1 MNSFQSTSKKFA
13 SHQISV
19 QKKHFEDR
27 YLECLAYEHG
37 QVYDSYLACESNR
50 NTFWSADRSGAI
62 SYVTVAGHLKVG
74 GGLLAPQESKKSLL
88 EQFLRLVKTNHKSA
102 AFFNVTDVDL
112 PLFQEFG
119 MQVTKWGED
128 ALLDLRDWDCR
139 GKKFEWLRR
148 QRNYC
153 TRQEILCSEWEHKLS
168 SVDEVMATR
177 DELIQITKDS
187 LSLKPQRQEMQF
199 FQGNIDLDNLGR
211 KRIFTAR
218 SARGMGRIEAFVVA
232 NPFQSGKGWAFEI
245 YRYRQDS
252 VRGALPHLKVAVIEA
267 IKAEG
272 AEQVSLCLIPGL
284 NCSSSSS
291 AEKTHS
297 KRFISWAAG
306 NLNSIYDCA
315 GLAHYKTRFRP
326 RLESRYI
333 CTFPKVSA
341 ASFLTTVHLSGLL
354 RLSPTKV
361 TKRLLNHVISK
372 KRPPKLTKE

>member
-1 MNSFQSTSKKFA
+1 
-13 SHQISV
+13 
-19 QKKHFEDR
+19 
-27 YLECLAYEHG
+27 
-37 QVYDSYLACESNR
+37 
-50 NTFWSADRSGAI
+50 
-62 SYVTVAGHLKVG
+62 
-74 GGLLAPQESKKSLL
+74 
-88 EQFLRLVKTNHKSA
+88 
-102 AFFNVTDVDL
+102 VDL